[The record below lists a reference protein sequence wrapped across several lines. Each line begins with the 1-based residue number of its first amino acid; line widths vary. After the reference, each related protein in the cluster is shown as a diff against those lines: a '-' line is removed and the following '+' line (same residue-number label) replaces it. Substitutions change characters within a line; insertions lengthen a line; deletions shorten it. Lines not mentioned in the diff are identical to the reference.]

1 MRLTKYIRNHI
12 LVLMLLASCQNP
24 KTDLSKLPL
33 TQKAEHVI
41 HFSGNN
47 KLGVERVCIP
57 LDVVIETRKSDCY
70 IFGNVEL
77 KEATINFQIRSNKFR
92 TDTSLRNQYAQYD
105 VTPFSNTEELN
116 AMLLPFQSDGIIYG
130 YQIEINTP
138 ALKVNLL
145 NELIKL
151 YGKGIKNPNTD
162 NGLYWV
168 IPKENK
174 YIFFA
179 ADYDRLIVLNNT
191 HLSKTCYWD
200 NMNGTID
207 FGGCDKDA
215 YLQGLMK

>member
-1 MRLTKYIRNHI
+1 MWNLVF
-12 LVLMLLASCQNP
+12 VLMLLASCQNP
-24 KTDLSKLPL
+24 KTDLAKLPL
-33 TQKAEHVI
+33 TQKAENVI

-57 LDVVIETRKSDCY
+57 LDVVIETRKSDGY
-70 IFGNVEL
+70 SFGNVHL
-77 KEATINFQIRSNKFR
+77 KEATITFQIRSNKFR

-105 VTPFSNTEELN
+105 VTPFKNAEELN
-116 AMLLPFQSDGIIYG
+116 ALLLPFQSDGIIYG
-130 YQIEINTP
+130 FQIEINTP
-138 ALKVNLL
+138 ALKVSLL

-151 YGKGIKNPNTD
+151 YSKGTRNPNTD

-168 IPKENK
+168 IPNESK

-179 ADYDRLIVLNNT
+179 VDYDRLIILNNT
-191 HLSKTCYWD
+191 QLSKTYYWD

-207 FGGCDKDA
+207 FGGCDKEA